1 MARLKVDELV
11 HTYQLSRRNII
22 QCMQYTAIYLF
33 ETHFLVLQVKL
44 VKNVLTAYLTTTP
57 ITGIRSGMK
66 AMTAPRQEAR
76 PRRKLP
82 RQKYI
87 FPFSKHKEV

>member
-1 MARLKVDELV
+1 MFSEEFIRGDIAVGE
-11 HTYQLSRRNII
+11 
-22 QCMQYTAIYLF
+22 F
-33 ETHFLVLQVKL
+33 EF
-44 VKNVLTAYLTTTP
+44 
-57 ITGIRSGMK
+57 GSGMK

>member
-1 MARLKVDELV
+1 
-11 HTYQLSRRNII
+11 
-22 QCMQYTAIYLF
+22 
-33 ETHFLVLQVKL
+33 
-44 VKNVLTAYLTTTP
+44 
-57 ITGIRSGMK
+57 MK

-87 FPFSKHKEV
+87 FPFSKHKEVLFQIFSLQIVLLTIANKKILVFPKLWFYKQFDMCQGYERPCRAVPCHLS